1 MIKTPRAWMLAVF
14 TALLVVFSAIANLQ
28 DTQRAAAPV
37 LPVTFAHLDHQ
48 QQQCID
54 CHHNFVDRT
63 GVGLCIDCH
72 KRDATVAHLVEAQ
85 FHELCQGC
93 HIENYTQGED
103 HGPTRACEDCH
114 TKDPY
119 P

>member
-1 MIKTPRAWMLAVF
+1 MIYMPRVWLVAVIA
-14 TALLVVFSAIANLQ
+14 ALLALFATIAYLQ
-28 DTQRAAAPV
+28 DAHRSAAPV

-63 GVGLCIDCH
+63 GIGLCIDCH
-72 KRDATVAHLVEAQ
+72 KRDKTVSHLMEAQ
-85 FHELCQGC
+85 FHELCQSC
-93 HIENYTQGED
+93 HIENYSQGKD
-103 HGPTRACEDCH
+103 HGPTRACENCH
-114 TKDPY
+114 TSDPY